1 MKTSQNNLISQV
13 IAFIWLP
20 HVVGIIGISLGFQEW
35 FVQKTV
41 LNLIASF
48 GFFSLYF
55 PIQDRRR
62 WMLFSLFF
70 LGGMTVEWLG
80 VHHGL
85 FFGNYSYG
93 ENLGPKIDGIPL
105 IIGIFWAVLTFIT
118 ARIAKALLPDKTNFI
133 LIAAFG
139 AVLMVALD
147 LLLELLAPHFDYWTF
162 TPIHPPLENY
172 ISWWAFGFLFQL
184 LLLGIEKKDFA
195 SDQDSLR
202 VATHIYLAQ
211 VVFFGTL
218 ALFR

>member
-1 MKTSQNNLISQV
+1 MKTSQHKLISQV
-13 IAFIWLP
+13 VTFIWLP
-20 HVVGIIGISLGFQEW
+20 HLVGMIGIILGFQEW

-48 GFFSLYF
+48 GFFALYF
-55 PIQDRRR
+55 PIQNRKR

-80 VHHGL
+80 VHYGL

-93 ENLGPKIDGIPL
+93 SNLGPKIDGIPL

-118 ARIAKALLPDKTNFI
+118 ARMAKAILPTRTKFP

-139 AVLMVALD
+139 AILMVVLD

-162 TPIHPPLENY
+162 TPITPPIENY
-172 ISWWAFGFLFQL
+172 LSWWFFGFLFQL
-184 LLLGIEKKDFA
+184 ILLGVEKDEFA
-195 SDQDSLR
+195 SDSNSIR
-202 VATHIYLAQ
+202 VSTHIYLAQ
-211 VVFFGTL
+211 AVFFGAL

>member
-48 GFFSLYF
+48 GFFALYF
-55 PIQDRRR
+55 PVQNRTR
-62 WMLFSLFF
+62 WMLFGLFF

-80 VHHGL
+80 VHYGL
-85 FFGNYSYG
+85 FFGDYSYG
-93 ENLGPKIDGIPL
+93 VNLGPKIDGIPL
-105 IIGIFWAVLTFIT
+105 IIGVFWAVLTIIT
-118 ARIAKALLPDKTNFI
+118 ARIAKAILPKKTTI
-133 LIAAFG
+133 LIVAAFG
-139 AVLMVALD
+139 ALLMVALD

-162 TPIHPPLENY
+162 NPIAPPLENY
-172 ISWWAFGFLFQL
+172 ISWWAFGFVFQL
-184 LLLGIEKKDFA
+184 ILLGVEKDEFA
-195 SDQDSLR
+195 SDKDSLR
-202 VATHIYLAQ
+202 VSTHIYLAQ
-211 VVFFGTL
+211 ALFFGAL

>member
-1 MKTSQNNLISQV
+1 MKTSQNKLISQV

-55 PIQDRRR
+55 PIQNRRR
-62 WMLFSLFF
+62 WMLLSLFF
-70 LGGMTVEWLG
+70 LGGMTAEWLG
-80 VHHGL
+80 VHYGL
-85 FFGNYSYG
+85 FFGDYSYG
-93 ENLGPKIDGIPL
+93 ANLGPKIDGIPL
-105 IIGIFWAVLTFIT
+105 IIGVFWAVLTFIT
-118 ARIAKALLPDKTNFI
+118 ARIAKAILPRKTAFPF
-133 LIAAFG
+133 IAAFG
-139 AVLMVALD
+139 ALLMVALD

-162 TPIHPPLENY
+162 SPVAPPVENY

-184 LLLGIEKKDFA
+184 ILLGVEKDEFA
-195 SDQDSLR
+195 DDPDSLR
-202 VATHIYLAQ
+202 VSAHIYLAQ
-211 VVFFGTL
+211 VVFFGAL

>member
-1 MKTSQNNLISQV
+1 MKTSQNKLISQV

-48 GFFSLYF
+48 GFFSIYF
-55 PIQDRRR
+55 PIQNRRR

-80 VHHGL
+80 VHYGL
-85 FFGNYSYG
+85 FFGDYSYG
-93 ENLGPKIDGIPL
+93 ANLGPKIDGIPL
-105 IIGIFWAVLTFIT
+105 IIGVFWAVLTFIT
-118 ARIAKALLPDKTNFI
+118 ARIAKAILPRKTAFPF
-133 LIAAFG
+133 IAAFG
-139 AVLMVALD
+139 ALLMVALD

-162 TPIHPPLENY
+162 SPVAPPVENY

-184 LLLGIEKKDFA
+184 ILLGVEKDEFA
-195 SDQDSLR
+195 DDSDSLR
-202 VATHIYLAQ
+202 VSAHIYLAQ